1 MGLFGKLFSSDESK
15 SGDTQQALSIDKDLR
30 SFLEEADA
38 LYIKA
43 FETRSLGCL
52 KEYFTREC
60 ILMLSR
66 WIVNEASSRF
76 FGDKKFRNTSWE
88 MIQKDSNQCI
98 VIKTCIYKDIHLT
111 MSRSMKVSD
120 DYIERWII
128 QVTPDE
134 YWVQSIN
141 LEE

>member
-1 MGLFGKLFSSDESK
+1 MGLLGKLFSSDESK
-15 SGDTQQALSIDKDLR
+15 SKDTQQALSIDKDLR
-30 SFLEEADA
+30 SFLEEADT